1 MHLKSQK
8 KPLGY
13 PIDFTVPSFGAEP
26 DISGTA
32 KKIDVADEFIIK
44 NGSLE
49 LLIKRHN
56 GIIQL
61 KILYII
67 LNLKRLRY
75 QWPFKFKINRVKTLI

>member
-1 MHLKSQK
+1 
-8 KPLGY
+8 
-13 PIDFTVPSFGAEP
+13 
-26 DISGTA
+26 
-32 KKIDVADEFIIK
+32 
-44 NGSLE
+44 LE